1 MLTHSCTGLSDRF
14 ADALAAEDPRVRVLT
29 PIRADPDSSSLDIG
43 PESTQNNSLISNSWL
58 CAASSAGTSDES
70 AFPSSER
77 TFNHFRSGSSKMR
90 GTERRSRRAPR
101 VEKKSLEPIS
111 KSSEED
117 DKAGELNEAE
127 KVASV
132 IFPADE
138 DAPLPLYPGEEA
150 LDQPTSHVTA

>member
-1 MLTHSCTGLSDRF
+1 MIARRPCGAAGRTGSHGLGGAWRSTGRS
-14 ADALAAEDPRVRVLT
+14 LYRRN
-29 PIRADPDSSSLDIG
+29 ISSSLATF
-43 PESTQNNSLISNSWL
+43 PLITLSEDEVVL
-58 CAASSAGTSDES
+58 C
-70 AFPSSER
+70 
-77 TFNHFRSGSSKMR
+77 
-90 GTERRSRRAPR
+90 
-101 VEKKSLEPIS
+101 LEPIS

>member
-1 MLTHSCTGLSDRF
+1 MAIAAAGPETRPWVQSGL
-14 ADALAAEDPRVRVLT
+14 DPWFN
-29 PIRADPDSSSLDIG
+29 PHIG
-43 PESTQNNSLISNSWL
+43 P
-58 CAASSAGTSDES
+58 A
-70 AFPSSER
+70 
-77 TFNHFRSGSSKMR
+77 
-90 GTERRSRRAPR
+90 SRRAHEVIGAVVLPAR
-101 VEKKSLEPIS
+101 SHERKRALRGKNLEPIS